1 MIAYLRPVRFEEV
14 DAARIVFFA
23 RYLNF
28 AHEAMEHFFA
38 GLEGGYPHLVGPRN
52 VGLPAVDVGMQ
63 FFAPARY
70 GDTLRIETTTVRLG
84 NRSATLRYRMLKAAS
99 GERLVEVRHTVVT
112 CDLLAMRSVEMPA
125 DVREIFSAQL
135 EPDTAAG
142 DEPRR

>member
-1 MIAYLRPVRFEEV
+1 MALDAGGRTVLRPSWVSTCSIPV
-14 DAARIVFFA
+14 AVAVV
-23 RYLNF
+23 LVLL
-28 AHEAMEHFFA
+28 AH
-38 GLEGGYPHLVGPRN
+38 V
-52 VGLPAVDVGMQ
+52 VDVGMQ

-70 GDTLRIETTTVRLG
+70 GDTLRIETTTARLG

-135 EPDTAAG
+135 EPDTAAV